1 MTSKKGNERYEGAKY
16 FSTLYYKN
24 QEWRDLDLPT
34 EEDELE
40 KTDYEGKRYLV
51 PEEMENV
58 FGKMAGKKFIEINEV
73 FENEIGERDIRY
85 FRKYLQNSE
94 NSDYKYRFWLQ
105 HEVESMS
112 SGNRSMRILTERY
125 DEEITAMLNLDKL
138 AMKLAKQISDYT
150 KNTLAKNYKKTNPT
164 AKQIPPQSRLHKW
177 NESISANIES
187 LDWFVKKIN
196 LNHGNLD
203 FNFIQNTRND
213 ERKNT
218 PIFWDLAR
226 ESLSILFKTINE
238 TESLRSLVE
247 IEQHCSKLGVKRE
260 EGMSEKQFRHEI
272 WKAIDKPENYKHR
285 DLFTKA
291 NFVCEGNQLFTRLY
305 RRIERR
311 IRLWID
317 AYLTTNEGIKDTD
330 NILRNNET
338 LMGVHR
344 NEEIRKL
351 ALKLSKICAMCF
363 NLSTYTTLNMAR
375 FEELDVLYS
384 EEYDSTNSRPNVV
397 RMSNHLL
404 FELDNGDHAIIRH
417 FQEDVKRNMYCL
429 PKKHSESS
437 KGGFLN
443 QGKTVS
449 EPPALTELIENK
461 KLPNPRFE
469 PSDITRDTLNI
480 LQGTQWSIN
489 LDFLHFIIDIKFK
502 GDTVESPRDIRHLAW
517 MQSDNFELKKE
528 LLEKLELDR
537 KDRTTKARLITVNST
552 LKQVRKNLLN
562 AGNVFWHSW
571 FCDWRGRFNA
581 AIKEISP
588 QGDDLSKALLLFT
601 EWKPIGASGKGW
613 LYVRAYDLFFDIF
626 KDENEKKEHVYKE
639 RITWTEEKKSDLLS
653 LGDRMCNKQLSD
665 DQMTELL
672 DELKIS
678 KMRAKGEQF
687 QRIAFLFEFTRIHN
701 ELKHVGGNW
710 DLVKSGL
717 PIHLDASCNGFQHM
731 SALLRNKKLAK
742 SVNLLNNEDNKKG
755 DLYQEVIDYAKNE
768 LENHDSEDAKELREM
783 LEEICGKSEEDYQKL
798 IDTIFTREI
807 GKSLVMIAG
816 YGATDFQGP
825 ICYRNGK
832 RPGWYQNQDKEFRR
846 TLHPE
851 SILALSLG
859 DLLNKENEGF
869 EKIRIEEDNTV
880 GFKPDENCKRLYD
893 LGKYI
898 SNYIDRV
905 IAEVTENSFKDI
917 EKELARIYGKIDQDG
932 KNILNRL
939 AFSWRISKDASKV
952 RYVKWKL
959 KSNKY
964 LDKIPPPKLPK
975 DAPVIEDDKI
985 VEWLNKTKTLD
996 IDMKKRLNK
1005 LEKEYIEYPE
1015 TLTPEKRS
1023 KFNNS
1028 PKSSYVYRKLKDQ
1041 IFACVEYV
1049 IRKSMHYEEN
1059 GRSKLG
1065 PEGKQAKLF
1074 LIRCYTDKDS
1084 GYKAIF
1090 NSKIDLAFIDKNGN
1104 PNRFEINKIA
1114 QEIKTGMVPNF
1125 IHSFDA
1131 LHMQMVIQELYK
1143 QGVQD
1148 IWTVHD
1154 SFGVHMCH
1162 VDEMRRIVK
1171 NEFVKLHEKPLDYH
1185 IQRLIETNKEILDQ
1199 SKLESLRKELNDLED
1214 DWIDEVNESLYF
1226 IS

>member
-73 FENEIGERDIRY
+73 FENEIGEKDIRY

-112 SGNRSMRILTERY
+112 SGNRSMRILTERK
-125 DEEITAMLNLDKL
+125 DEHDKAMEKLNQLTSTLSNEIYQHAQELYHKATAATRRTSGKAHMRLCRWNKSISSDL
-138 AMKLAKQISDYT
+138 ATRERFVKHMTS
-150 KNTLAKNYKKTNPT
+150 
-164 AKQIPPQSRLHKW
+164 
-177 NESISANIES
+177 ESIRE
-187 LDWFVKKIN
+187 LDSGVIKE
-196 LNHGNLD
+196 
-203 FNFIQNTRND
+203 RN
-213 ERKNT
+213 EK
-218 PIFWDLAR
+218 PLFWDLAR
-226 ESLSILFKTINE
+226 ESLRIFFKTINE
-238 TESLRSLVE
+238 TESLRPLVE
-247 IEQHCSKLGVKRE
+247 LEQHCSKLGLIRE
-260 EGMSEKQFRHEI
+260 EGMSNKKFRHEI
-272 WKAIDKPENYKHR
+272 WKEIDKPENYELR
-285 DLFTKA
+285 YLFAKA
-291 NFVCEGNQLFTRLY
+291 NFVCEGNQLYARLH
-305 RRIERR
+305 RRIEER
-311 IRLWID
+311 IPHWIN
-317 AYLTTNEGIKDTD
+317 AYLTTVEGSRDSEDLLRKNELDDTLVVSD
-330 NILRNNET
+330 VSLHEQK
-338 LMGVHR
+338 
-344 NEEIRKL
+344 RKF
-351 ALKLSKICAMCF
+351 ALKLSRMCIMCF
-363 NLSTYTTLNMAR
+363 QLSSYATFSMAR
-375 FEELDVLYS
+375 FDELDALYA
-384 EEYDSTNSRPNVV
+384 EEYESKSSRPNVV

-404 FELDNGDHAIIRH
+404 SELDNGDHAIIRH

-429 PKKHSESS
+429 PKKHFGISE
-437 KGGFLN
+437 GGFLI
-443 QGKTVS
+443 QGKTVNQ
-449 EPPALTELIENK
+449 PPELTELIKNK

-469 PSDITRDTLNI
+469 PSDITLDALNI

-489 LDFLHFIIDIKFK
+489 LDFLHFIVDIKFK
-502 GDTVESPRDIRHLAW
+502 GKNVQSPRDIRHLAW

-528 LLEKLELDR
+528 LLKKLELDR
-537 KDRTTKARLITVNST
+537 KDRTTKSRLKTVNST

-571 FCDWRGRFNA
+571 FCDWRGRFYA
-581 AIKEISP
+581 AITEISP

-626 KDENEKKEHVYKE
+626 KDEHEEKAHVYKE
-639 RITWTEEKKSDLLS
+639 KITWTEEKKSDLLN
-653 LGDRMCNKQLSD
+653 LGNRMWNKQLSD
-665 DQMTELL
+665 GQMAELL
-672 DELKIS
+672 NELKVS
-678 KMRAKGEQF
+678 KMRAKSEQF

-701 ELKHVGGNW
+701 ELNRVEENW

-755 DLYQEVIDYAKNE
+755 DLYQQVIDSAKNE
-768 LENHDSEDAKELREM
+768 LENHDSEDAKKLREI

-816 YGATDFQGP
+816 YGAKDFQGP
-825 ICYRNGK
+825 ICYRNSK
-832 RPGWYQNQDKEFRR
+832 RPGWYQDKDKEFKR

-851 SILALSLG
+851 SILALNLEE
-859 DLLNKENEGF
+859 LLKKRPEGF
-869 EKIRIEEDNTV
+869 EKIRIEEDDKV
-880 GFKPDENCKRLYD
+880 GFKPAENCRRLED

-898 SNYIDRV
+898 SNYIRLV
-905 IAEVTENSFKDI
+905 IGEVTKNSFDNI
-917 EKELARIYGKIDQDG
+917 HTELTAIYDKINED
-932 KNILNRL
+932 KNKLNKL
-939 AFSWRISKDASKV
+939 AFSWRISEDASKV
-952 RYVKWKL
+952 RNVRWNLEVDTSDQISPISKVKLANIPTGNDEIIEFLL
-959 KSNKY
+959 KSETLNKAMKER
-964 LDKIPPPKLPK
+964 LISLRK
-975 DAPVIEDDKI
+975 DFN
-985 VEWLNKTKTLD
+985 EWLQK
-996 IDMKKRLNK
+996 
-1005 LEKEYIEYPE
+1005 
-1015 TLTPEKRS
+1015 LTPEERK
-1023 KFNNS
+1023 KFEKKNWNPFEFRILKDWIFDCLDYLMLNS
-1028 PKSSYVYRKLKDQ
+1028 MQDGKKGITLTVEGEKARMILICCYTGKNKYSAKLK
-1041 IFACVEYV
+1041 
-1049 IRKSMHYEEN
+1049 RKTKLTLF
-1059 GRSKLG
+1059 SK
-1065 PEGKQAKLF
+1065 GKKRNILDG
-1074 LIRCYTDKDS
+1074 IV
-1084 GYKAIF
+1084 
-1090 NSKIDLAFIDKNGN
+1090 
-1104 PNRFEINKIA
+1104 NK
-1114 QEIKTGMVPNF
+1114 IKTGMVPNF

-1131 LHMQMVIQELYK
+1131 LHMQMIIQELYK

-1148 IWTVHD
+1148 IWAVHD